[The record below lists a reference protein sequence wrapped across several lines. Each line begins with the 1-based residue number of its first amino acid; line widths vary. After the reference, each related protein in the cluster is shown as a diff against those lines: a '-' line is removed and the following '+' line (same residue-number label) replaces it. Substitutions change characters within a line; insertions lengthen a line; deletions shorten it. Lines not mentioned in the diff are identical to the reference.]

1 MSTECTANPL
11 AISELLL
18 AGDVILNLSSQ
29 VLNTLP
35 GVPYFAAVDGELS
48 GTLQPARVLW
58 QDSYAVAVRDVLGE
72 HQYSR
77 VVLVCDSDCSQAVA
91 ARAALTAAQISF
103 LLVRVSEAC
112 DASAFMDEE
121 DAEAVSE
128 RLRQLGYL

>member
-1 MSTECTANPL
+1 MSTECTATPL

-18 AGDVILNLSSQ
+18 AGDLILNLSSE

-35 GVPYFAAVDGELS
+35 GVMYLTEQDGQLRCSKTTGQLVWQEGLTAELAGILPDHEINRVVVVCGPDSSVAEQAAAALS
-48 GTLQPARVLW
+48 GANIR
-58 QDSYAVAVRDVLGE
+58 
-72 HQYSR
+72 H
-77 VVLVCDSDCSQAVA
+77 
-91 ARAALTAAQISF
+91 
-103 LLVRVSEAC
+103 LLVRLSADC